1 MASRRDTLLKFA
13 EHRSPRYTSYP
24 TAPHFHDGVDAQ
36 TYAAWLDGLDA
47 AAPVSLYL
55 HVPYCRTLCWYC
67 GCNTRATTKDGPV
80 AAYLDVL
87 LREIALIADRL
98 PARMMIS
105 HLAMG
110 GGTPAILKPEQIDRL
125 MAAVRARFDFK
136 PGAELS
142 IEIDP
147 RHFTAEDAAGLAR
160 NGFTR
165 ASTGV
170 QSFDPAVQAAINRIQ
185 PYDQVARA
193 FDLLRAA
200 GVEKINADL
209 LYGLPKQSVKSARA
223 SAEAAAAL
231 GADRLAVFG
240 YAHVPHMKS
249 HQNLIKLEDL
259 PGPARRLAQADAM
272 EAALVE
278 DGYRLIGIDHYARPG
293 DPMTRALDAGTLRRN
308 FQGYT
313 TDEAET
319 LIALGASAIGQTPSG
334 YVQNAPDVRTWM
346 QQVQAGRLPVAKG
359 VATSPED
366 VMRRAIIERLMTD
379 FTADPAAIAKAHGRP
394 APQVDLG
401 ELERAGIVTVRGGRV
416 TVNPACKPLARLA
429 AAAFDAYLAT
439 GKAKHS
445 VSV

>member
-24 TAPHFHDGVDAQ
+24 TAPHFHDGVTAK
-36 TYAAWLDGLDA
+36 TYAGWLDGLDPD
-47 AAPVSLYL
+47 APVSLYL

-67 GCNTRATTKDGPV
+67 GCNTRATTKTEPV

-87 LREIALIADRL
+87 LKEVALLADRL
-98 PARMMIS
+98 PARMTVS
-105 HLAMG
+105 HLALG
-110 GGTPAILKPEQIDRL
+110 GGTPAILTPEQIDRL

-136 PGAELS
+136 PGAEIS

-147 RHFTAEDAAGLAR
+147 RHFTGEDAAALAR

-170 QSFDPAVQAAINRIQ
+170 QSFDPAVQKAINRVQ
-185 PYDQVARA
+185 PYDQVAGA
-193 FDLLRAA
+193 FDLLRAV

-209 LYGLPKQSVKSARA
+209 LYGLPKQTVESARA

-249 HQNLIKLEDL
+249 HQNLILEDDL
-259 PGPARRLAQADAM
+259 PGPAERLAQADAM
-272 EAALVE
+272 EAALVA
-278 DGYRLIGIDHYARPG
+278 DGYRMIGIDHYARPD
-293 DPMTRALDAGTLRRN
+293 DPMTRALDAGVLRRN

-313 TDEAET
+313 TDEADT

-334 YVQNAPDVRTWM
+334 YVQNAPDVRSWM
-346 QQVQAGRLPVAKG
+346 IAVNEGRLPVAKG
-359 VATSPED
+359 VAVTRED
-366 VMRRAIIERLMTD
+366 ALRRAVIERLMTD
-379 FTADPAAIAKAHGRP
+379 FRVDPQAIARDHGLD
-394 APQVDLG
+394 APQVDLSD
-401 ELERAGIVTVRGGRV
+401 LQRAGVVSVEAGVI
-416 TVNPACKPLARLA
+416 TVNSAYKPLARLA
-429 AAAFDAYLAT
+429 AAAFDAYLQT

>member
-1 MASRRDTLLKFA
+1 MASRRDTLLTYA
-13 EHRSPRYTSYP
+13 QTRSPRYTSYP
-24 TAPHFHDGVDAQ
+24 TAPHFHEGVTCD
-36 TYAAWLDGLDA
+36 TYAGWLDGLDRD
-47 AAPVSLYL
+47 APVSLYL

-87 LREIALIADRL
+87 LKEIALIADRL
-98 PARMMIS
+98 PARMTIS

-147 RHFTAEDAAGLAR
+147 RHFTRADAEGLAR

-170 QSFDPAVQAAINRIQ
+170 QSFDPAVQAAINRVQ
-185 PYDQVARA
+185 PYDQVAGA
-193 FDLLRAA
+193 FELLR
-200 GVEKINADL
+200 GVGVTKVNADL
-209 LYGLPKQSVKSARA
+209 LYGLPRQTVQSARA

-249 HQNLIKLEDL
+249 HQNLIKLEEL
-259 PGPARRLAQADAM
+259 PGPAERLAQADAM
-272 EAALVE
+272 DAALIE
-278 DGYRLIGIDHYARPG
+278 DGFRMIGIDHYARPE
-293 DPMTRALDAGTLRRN
+293 DPMTKALDAGALRRN

-313 TDEAET
+313 TDEADT
-319 LIALGASAIGQTPSG
+319 LIALGASAIGQTPFG
-334 YVQNAPDVRTWM
+334 YVQNAPDVRSWM
-346 QQVQAGRLPVAKG
+346 LAVNEGRLPVAKG
-359 VATSPED
+359 VATTRED
-366 VMRRAIIERLMTD
+366 VLRRAIIERLMTD
-379 FTADPAAIAKAHGRP
+379 FTVDPAAIARAHGLE
-394 APQVDLG
+394 APDADLS
-401 ELERAGIVTVRGGRV
+401 ELERAGIVSVRSGVV
-416 TVNPACKPLARLA
+416 TVNPAYKPLARLA

>member
-1 MASRRDTLLKFA
+1 MVSRRNTLLTFA
-13 EHRSPRYTSYP
+13 EHRTPRYTSYP
-24 TAPHFHDGVDAQ
+24 TAPHFHDGVTDEV
-36 TYAAWLDGLDA
+36 YGAWLDGLDPE
-47 AAPVSLYL
+47 APVSLYL
-55 HVPYCRTLCWYC
+55 HVPYCRALCWYC

-87 LREIALIADRL
+87 LKEIALVADRL
-98 PARMMIS
+98 PARMTVY

-110 GGTPAILKPEQIDRL
+110 GGTPAILSPAQIDRL
-125 MAAVRARFDFK
+125 MAAVRARFEVK

-147 RHFTAEDAAGLAR
+147 RHFTREDAEGLAR

-185 PYDQVARA
+185 PYDLVAAA
-193 FDLLRAA
+193 FDRLREA
-200 GVEKINADL
+200 GVTKINADL
-209 LYGLPKQSVKSARA
+209 LYGLPKQTVESARA
-223 SAEAAAAL
+223 SAETAAAL

-249 HQNLIKLEDL
+249 HQNLIRMEDL
-259 PGPARRLAQADAM
+259 PGPAERLAQADAM
-272 EAALVE
+272 EAALIA
-278 DGYRLIGIDHYARPG
+278 DGFRMIGIDHYARPD
-293 DPMTRALDAGTLRRN
+293 DPMTRALDAGVLRRN

-313 TDEAET
+313 TDEADT

-334 YVQNAPDVRTWM
+334 YVQNAPDVRRWM
-346 QQVQAGRLPVAKG
+346 LSVNEGRLPVAKG
-359 VATSPED
+359 LAVTRED
-366 VMRRAIIERLMTD
+366 AMRRAIIERLMTD
-379 FTADPAAIAKAHGRP
+379 FTADPTAIAAGYGLA
-394 APQVDLG
+394 APHADLS
-401 ELERAGIVTVRGGRV
+401 ELQRAGIVSVRNGVV
-416 TVNPACKPLARLA
+416 TVDPAYKPLARLA
-429 AAAFDAYLAT
+429 AAAFDAYLAS

>member
-13 EHRSPRYTSYP
+13 EHRTPRYTSYP
-24 TAPHFHDGVDAQ
+24 TAPHFHDGVTGAV
-36 TYAAWLDGLDA
+36 YAGWLDALDPD
-47 AAPVSLYL
+47 APVSLYL

-67 GCNTRATTKDGPV
+67 GCNTRATTKDRPV
-80 AAYLDVL
+80 AAYLDAL
-87 LREIALIADRL
+87 LKEIALVADRL
-98 PARMMIS
+98 PARMTLS

-110 GGTPAILKPEQIDRL
+110 GGTPAILKPAQIERL

-136 PGAELS
+136 PDAEVS

-160 NGFTR
+160 NGFNR

-170 QSFDPAVQAAINRIQ
+170 QSFDPAVQKAINRIQ

-193 FDLLRAA
+193 FERLHAA
-200 GVEKINADL
+200 GVDRINADL
-209 LYGLPKQSVKSARA
+209 LYGLPKQTTASARA

-249 HQNLIKLEDL
+249 HQNLIRMEDL
-259 PGPARRLAQADAM
+259 PGPAERLAQADAM
-272 EAALVE
+272 EGALVQ
-278 DGYRLIGIDHYARPG
+278 DGFRLIGIDHYARPE
-293 DPMTRALDAGTLRRN
+293 DPMTRALDAGVLRRN

-313 TDEAET
+313 TDEADT

-334 YVQNAPDVRTWM
+334 YVQNASDVRAWM
-346 QQVQAGRLPVAKG
+346 LCVDAGELPVAKG
-359 VATSPED
+359 VETTRED
-366 VMRRAIIERLMTD
+366 VMRRAIIERIMTD
-379 FTADPAAIAKAHGRP
+379 FSVDPAQIARAHGLS
-394 APQVDLG
+394 APEADLSA
-401 ELERAGIVTVRGGRV
+401 LEAAGVVCVRNGV
-416 TVNPACKPLARLA
+416 IDVNPAYKPLARLV
-429 AAAFDAYLAT
+429 AAAFDAYLET
-439 GKAKHS
+439 GKARHS